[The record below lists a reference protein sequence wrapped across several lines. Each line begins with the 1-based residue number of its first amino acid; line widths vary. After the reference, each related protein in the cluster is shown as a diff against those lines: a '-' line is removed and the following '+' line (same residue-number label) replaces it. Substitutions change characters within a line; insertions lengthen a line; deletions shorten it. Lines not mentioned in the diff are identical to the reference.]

1 MAGTMV
7 VGNSVVLRRLI
18 SRYFHEFP
26 VFVIIGQFSRAVK
39 DGKRII
45 QIAMDLNPHLDVM
58 ATVFV
63 RWDLQLI
70 TIHTDTVVG
79 SDGSFLLFAKD
90 VIQIRANP
98 RNKC

>member
-1 MAGTMV
+1 
-7 VGNSVVLRRLI
+7 
-18 SRYFHEFP
+18 
-26 VFVIIGQFSRAVK
+26 
-39 DGKRII
+39 
-45 QIAMDLNPHLDVM
+45 MDLNPHLDVM